1 MIDQMNPASALS
13 DEGTR
18 NLEGISTGLVL
29 TSVSPAVREGPAI
42 GNVKGGENIHDSVV
56 SVIEGCL
63 EHRCEERTQPQKS
76 FVQRIASTVLLLFRN
91 FCRMLGDDAY
101 DC

>member
-1 MIDQMNPASALS
+1 MNPASALS

-18 NLEGISTGLVL
+18 NLEGISTSLIL
-29 TSVSPAVREGPAI
+29 TSVSLTVREGPAI

-56 SVIEGCL
+56 SMIEGCL
-63 EHRCEERTQPQKS
+63 VHRCEELTQPQKS
-76 FVQRIASTVLLLFRN
+76 FVQCIASAVLLLFRDL
-91 FCRMLGDDAY
+91 CRMLGDDAY

>member
-1 MIDQMNPASALS
+1 MNPASTLS

-18 NLEGISTGLVL
+18 NLAGISTGRVF
-29 TSVSPAVREGPAI
+29 TSVSPTVREGPAI
-42 GNVKGGENIHDSVV
+42 GDIKGGENIHDSVV

-63 EHRCEERTQPQKS
+63 VHRCEELTQPQKS
-76 FVQRIASTVLLLFRN
+76 FVQRIASAVLLLFRN
-91 FCRMLGDDAY
+91 FCRVLGDDAY